1 LRSESNSIL
10 GHELPLN
17 KAMKQQSCGEIC
29 TNPAFKYLQV
39 AKHERY
45 ALEDIDYFLGAIF
58 LLTNG
63 YL

>member
-1 LRSESNSIL
+1 
-10 GHELPLN
+10 
-17 KAMKQQSCGEIC
+17 MKQQSCGEIC

-45 ALEDIDYFLGAIF
+45 ALGDIDYFLGAIF